1 MPPTK
6 KIKVVK
12 IYLPENKKN
21 PNRPKAFPRMS
32 RLYLELLENKAKI
45 KQDLINKEYSPPKQ
59 PLVNTNPLPKKD
71 DVSTASEIETP
82 VIENYKRHDKQD
94 RKDNGNQSKESDES
108 VSERSDSEDSDN
120 EHSDSEH
127 ESENEESEDDQDD
140 LSNRLKELLEDDN
153 EVRKKKKHKHRETFT
168 SDEDSPPDPHH
179 KYAKRTPNPI
189 DARSK
194 HITPYTN
201 QAPKA
206 PNIPPTLA
214 ELEQKGHYQGRREL
228 RDLAYTVK
236 EDQESLDK
244 KREMLFKFE
253 LLKKS
258 YPHTNINIPEFTI
271 NSGLED
277 MKKEYDSVVRRL
289 SLDSTVESYKQY
301 LIGGFAITEYV
312 FGNFLGFDMQGFT
325 QQQIISMSSY
335 ERLLIELGEKSYVP
349 SGSKWPVELRL
360 LFMIIIN
367 AAIFIVGKIIMRK
380 TGSNLLG
387 MMNNMSS
394 TTSTRTAHTEHTAP
408 PRRHKMRGPNIDL
421 DDIPEV
427 APQRN

>member
-1 MPPTK
+1 MPQTK
-6 KIKVVK
+6 KIKVIK
-12 IYLPENKKN
+12 IFLPENKKN
-21 PNRPKAFPRMS
+21 PNRPKAFPRMP

-45 KQDLINKEYSPPKQ
+45 KQDLINKEYSPKQ
-59 PLVNTNPLPKKD
+59 PVINIQQPPKKD
-71 DVSTASEIETP
+71 DVSTASDIETP
-82 VIENYKRHDKQD
+82 VIENYKRHDKQE
-94 RKDNGNQSKESDES
+94 RNNEESISEKSESEDES
-108 VSERSDSEDSDN
+108 KNSEDSEDS
-120 EHSDSEH
+120 EDSE
-127 ESENEESEDDQDD
+127 ESGDD
-140 LSNRLKELLEDDN
+140 LSNRLKELLEDDTDT
-153 EVRKKKKHKHRETFT
+153 RKKKKHRHRDPSTSEEESISAKH
-168 SDEDSPPDPHH
+168 SHNPHH

-189 DARSK
+189 DARSN
-194 HITPYTN
+194 HITPYNTN
-201 QAPKA
+201 APLNA

-236 EDQESLDK
+236 EDQEALDK

-258 YPHTNINIPEFTI
+258 YPNTSTNIPEFTI

-325 QQQIISMSSY
+325 QQQIVSMSSY

-349 SGSKWPVELRL
+349 TGSKWPVELRL

-380 TGSNLLG
+380 TGANLLG

-394 TTSTRTAHTEHTAP
+394 STSARPTHHTNQTVP
-408 PRRHKMRGPNIDL
+408 PKRHRMRGPNIDL

-427 APQRN
+427 APNAN

>member
-12 IYLPENKKN
+12 IFLPENKKN
-21 PNRPKAFPRMS
+21 PNRPKAFPRMP

-45 KQDLINKEYSPPKQ
+45 KQDLINKEYSPKQ
-59 PLVNTNPLPKKD
+59 PVVNMNQPPKKVDKD
-71 DVSTASEIETP
+71 DNSTASDIETP

-94 RKDNGNQSKESDES
+94 RNRHEKDES
-108 VSERSDSEDSDN
+108 NKSEESAASGESGESN
-120 EHSDSEH
+120 ESV
-127 ESENEESEDDQDD
+127 ESVNEESESEESEESGDD

-153 EVRKKKKHKHRETFT
+153 DTHKKKKHKHRDSSSTEEEPT
-168 SDEDSPPDPHH
+168 SNPHH
-179 KYAKRTPNPI
+179 KYLKRTPNPI
-189 DARSK
+189 DVQSN
-194 HITPYTN
+194 HITPYN
-201 QAPKA
+201 NNH
-206 PNIPPTLA
+206 PNLPPTLA

-228 RDLAYTVK
+228 RDLAYTAK
-236 EDQESLDK
+236 EDQDTLDK

-253 LLKKS
+253 LLRKS
-258 YPHTNINIPEFTI
+258 YPNTTTNIPEFTI

-325 QQQIISMSSY
+325 QQQIVSMSSY

-349 SGSKWPVELRL
+349 TGSKWPVELRL

-380 TGSNLLG
+380 TGANLLG

-394 TTSTRTAHTEHTAP
+394 TNTSHTTHTEQTAP
-408 PRRHKMRGPNIDL
+408 PRRHRMRGPNIDL

-427 APQRN
+427 APNSN